1 MNEKSVKGCQ
11 AELHMIEFYQP
22 GFRFV
27 KHLLICFAEL
37 RHVPAIWQ
45 YLIHLCFSTP
55 QSSKHWKEWNKKNTF
70 WIKIEHLAWGEKK
83 RERSK
88 LRSKTDPLFLK
99 TSSTWVTCKNLFIS
113 VSISQKCIYLCGNDV
128 LKTFFYY

>member
-1 MNEKSVKGCQ
+1 MLKLDYKDLNEKSVKGCQ

-22 GFRFV
+22 GFGFV

-55 QSSKHWKEWNKKNTF
+55 QSSKHWKERNKKNTF
-70 WIKIEHLAWGEKK
+70 WIKIEHLAWGEK
-83 RERSK
+83 RERDQNWDQKQTPCSWK
-88 LRSKTDPLFLK
+88 QVQLELHVRTFL
-99 TSSTWVTCKNLFIS
+99 SP
-113 VSISQKCIYLCGNDV
+113 
-128 LKTFFYY
+128 